1 MNLLCHRIDGRIQ
14 ITFPQCIIQ
23 LPLIQSSRSNIAQT
37 LRRILQTIAQL
48 DAVFIR
54 YNAVPYIHYPAQHCP
69 RRTCRIEQ
77 RIACIEQIRLHP
89 MMFFPHGIL
98 QYRLIQQHLYPIVL
112 FRFYLAPDSIFI
124 RLTRFHFDERR
135 HITLHIIQTSLQT

>member
-54 YNAVPYIHYPAQHCP
+54 YNTVPD
-69 RRTCRIEQ
+69 IEQ

-112 FRFYLAPDSIFI
+112 FRFYLTPDSIFI

-135 HITLHIIQTSLQT
+135 HVTLHIIQASLQT